1 MLLTTRMARSAS
13 YALLFLAQLAA
24 TPAWAWNPFKSAENA
39 VGDAIKSG
47 GKKLG
52 EGLGQGAVEALQ
64 PALVSTIG
72 TASRAA
78 GSLVADVD
86 TRLTRQVDHAGGV
99 ASKLVS
105 ETKGA
110 LDDSLDKVDHI
121 LEKRL
126 LQVETTGEGLVKKLD
141 SAVDRNLHTAD
152 KILKDRS
159 AQLGTIVSDSIQQAD
174 HALEERISQL
184 DEDVAL
190 RLGNVDVIATK
201 QRLGL
206 EETALHAGALLG
218 LLVFVIFVLRTLWK
232 EFAVVQL
239 GLADQRG
246 IERTLAY
253 LKAFARPVLLQVAA
267 AGVALLV
274 IYALYDRL
282 PLGARAQA
290 ADLAAMHRREMT
302 ASLARFDFS
311 RVRFHASQLEIL
323 IPDQGAYYQAM
334 SGKAALLRDLV
345 MRPALLATDQGVAQ
359 IVERV
364 QALERQMGER
374 ADPDVLTMKALVLWQ
389 IGTSKRD
396 EHAAAS
402 YCARALRLA
411 GGEFALAPL
420 ARHYIR
426 AFLHAPYLPPDTPY
440 GRDTESLLDLRVL
453 AAMPMERHDGFPLES
468 VLVLDRLI
476 GKLDRELTPAYL
488 DMLNAHAEL
497 LRLLP
502 TPSAP
507 PRRRH
512 GRVQTAPAPTDS
524 PALLQARQK
533 RTESASRVLA
543 AWRQFDNGLD
553 DVPGLTGKSAVLAIF
568 RLNDATYTRAAWFVE
583 QPQQNT
589 LAPLL
594 ADVTDLSLKTKLA
607 PPRIGWEKQYGALI
621 ASELHTVAELQEAN
635 RFAAFEKQNRDFEE
649 AYVGQLTDGPGPE
662 KDTQRRAAAV
672 LAAKLGL
679 YINDPNQRGRIPVAT
694 TLTTKDDTLDPAAVR
709 ALAEAMQTRGL
720 RTL

>member
-1 MLLTTRMARSAS
+1 MLLRSTTRHVGL
-13 YALLFLAQLAA
+13 ALLLLAQLAA

-52 EGLGQGAVEALQ
+52 QGLGQGAVEALQ

-126 LQVETTGEGLVKKLD
+126 LQVQTTGEGLVQKLD

-152 KILKDRS
+152 RILKDRS
-159 AQLGTIVSDSIQQAD
+159 AQLGHIMSDSIQQAD
-174 HALEERISQL
+174 QALEQRISQL
-184 DEDVAL
+184 DEAVAL

-206 EETALHAGALLG
+206 EETALRTGVLLG
-218 LLVFVIFVLRTLWK
+218 LLVFVLFVLRTLWK
-232 EFAVVQL
+232 EFTVVQAAVANKRGVKRLL
-239 GLADQRG
+239 GFLSG
-246 IERTLAY
+246 
-253 LKAFARPVLLQVAA
+253 FGRPVLVQIAA
-267 AGVALLV
+267 AGIAVLIL
-274 IYALYDRL
+274 YALYDRL
-282 PLGARAQA
+282 PFGARAQA
-290 ADLAAMHRREMT
+290 ADLATMHRREMT
-302 ASLARFDFS
+302 DSLARFDFS

-323 IPDQGAYYQAM
+323 VPEQGSYYQAM
-334 SGKAALLRDLV
+334 AGKAALLRDLV
-345 MRPALLATDQGVAQ
+345 MRPALLATDQGVGQ
-359 IVERV
+359 IVDRV
-364 QALERQMGER
+364 QALERQLGNR

-389 IGTSKRD
+389 VGTSKRD

-411 GGEFALAPL
+411 GGGFALAPL

-426 AFLHAPYLPPDTPY
+426 AFLHAPYMAPDTPY

-453 AAMPMERHDGFPLES
+453 AALPMETHAGFPLES
-468 VLVLDRLI
+468 VLVLDRLM
-476 GKLDRELTPAYL
+476 GKLDREVTPAYL
-488 DMLNAHAEL
+488 GMLNAHADL

-502 TPSAP
+502 PAP
-507 PRRRH
+507 PLRSGH
-512 GRVQTAPAPTDS
+512 AWIASSSES
-524 PALLQARQK
+524 PDLLHARQARSQA
-533 RTESASRVLA
+533 ASRVLA
-543 AWRQFDNGLD
+543 AWRQFENGLD
-553 DVPGLTGKSAVLAIF
+553 DIPGLTGKSAVLAIF
-568 RLNDATYTRAAWFVE
+568 RLDDATYTRAAWFVE
-583 QPQQNT
+583 QPQQNA

-594 ADVTDLSLKTKLA
+594 SDMTDISLKSKLA
-607 PPRIGWEKQYGALI
+607 PPRIGWEKRYGALI
-621 ASELHTVAELQEAN
+621 ASELHTVAELQEAS
-635 RFAAFEKQNRDFEE
+635 RFETFEKENRDFEQ
-649 AYVGQLTDGPGPE
+649 AYVAQLVAAPGPDQ
-662 KDTQRRAAAV
+662 DTQRRTAAV
-672 LAAKLGL
+672 LAARLGL
-679 YINDPNQRGRIPVAT
+679 YVNDHDRRGRIPVAT
-694 TLTTKDDTLDPAAVR
+694 TLTTQADAIDPETAQT
-709 ALAEAMQTRGL
+709 LAEAMQSRGL

>member
-1 MLLTTRMARSAS
+1 MLLTSGTRWVALN
-13 YALLFLAQLAA
+13 LLFLAAIPA
-24 TPAWAWNPFKSAENA
+24 TPAWAWNPFKSAEDA
-39 VGDAIKSG
+39 VGDAIKTG
-47 GKKLG
+47 GRKLG

-126 LQVETTGEGLVKKLD
+126 LQVQTTADGLVQKLD
-141 SAVDRNLHTAD
+141 TAVDRNLHTAD
-152 KILKDRS
+152 KILKERS
-159 AQLGTIVSDSIQQAD
+159 AQLGHIMSDSIQQAD
-174 HALEERISQL
+174 QALEQRIGQL

-206 EETALHAGALLG
+206 EETALRAGVLLG
-218 LLVFVIFVLRTLWK
+218 LLVFVIFVLRSLWK

-239 GLADQRG
+239 RLVGKQG
-246 IERTLAY
+246 IARTLGY
-253 LKAFARPVLLQVAA
+253 LRGFARPVLLQLAA
-267 AGVALLV
+267 AGFAILV
-274 IYALYDRL
+274 LYALYDRL
-282 PLGARAQA
+282 PFGARTQA
-290 ADLAAMHRREMT
+290 AEFAAMHRREMT

-323 IPDQGAYYQAM
+323 LPEQGAYYQAM
-334 SGKAALLRDLV
+334 SGKAALLRDV
-345 MRPALLATDQGVAQ
+345 VVRPALLATDQGVGQ

-364 QALERQMGER
+364 QALERQLGDR
-374 ADPDVLTMKALVLWQ
+374 ADPDVLTMKAMVLWQ
-389 IGTSKRD
+389 VGTSKRD

-402 YCARALRLA
+402 YCARALRLSP
-411 GGEFALAPL
+411 GGFALAPL

-426 AFLHAPYLPPDTPY
+426 AFLNAPYLAPDTPY
-440 GRDTESLLDLRVL
+440 GRDSESLQDLRVL
-453 AAMPMERHDGFPLES
+453 AATPMEKDAGFPLAP
-468 VLVLDRLI
+468 VIALDRLM
-476 GKLDRELTPAYL
+476 GKLDRDLTPAYL
-488 DMLNAHAEL
+488 DMLNAHAEV

-502 TPSAP
+502 VPSAP
-507 PRRRH
+507 PQRTHRH
-512 GRVQTAPAPTDS
+512 VQIAASSTDL
-524 PALLQARQK
+524 PALLQARQQ
-533 RTESASRVLA
+533 RTQAATRVLA
-543 AWRQFDNGLD
+543 AWRQFDSSVED
-553 DVPGLTGKSAVLAIF
+553 IPGLTGKSAVLAIF
-568 RLNDATYTRAAWFVE
+568 RMNDASYTRAAWFVE
-583 QPQQNT
+583 QPQQNA

-594 ADVTDLSLKTKLA
+594 AGVADLSLKAKLA

-635 RFAAFEKQNRDFEE
+635 RFATFEKQNLDFEQ
-649 AYVGQLTDGPGPE
+649 AYVAQRLATPGPE

-679 YINDPNQRGRIPVAT
+679 YINAPDRHGRIPVAA
-694 TLTTKDDTLDPAAVR
+694 TLAAGDSTMDPATAQ

>member
-1 MLLTTRMARSAS
+1 MLLTSGTRWVALN
-13 YALLFLAQLAA
+13 LLFLAAIPA
-24 TPAWAWNPFKSAENA
+24 TPAWAWNPFKSAQDA
-39 VGDAIKSG
+39 VGDAIKTG
-47 GKKLG
+47 GRKLG

-86 TRLTRQVDHAGGV
+86 RRLTRQVDHAGGV

-126 LQVETTGEGLVKKLD
+126 LQVQTTAEGLVQKLD

-152 KILKDRS
+152 KILKERS

-174 HALEERISQL
+174 QALEQRIGQL

-206 EETALHAGALLG
+206 EETALRTGVLLG
-218 LLVFVIFVLRTLWK
+218 LLVFVLFVLRTLWK

-239 GLADQRG
+239 QLAGKQG
-246 IERTLAY
+246 IERTLGY
-253 LKAFARPVLLQVAA
+253 LRGFARPVLLQL
-267 AGVALLV
+267 AGAGFAVLV
-274 IYALYDRL
+274 LYALYDRL
-282 PLGARAQA
+282 PFGARTQA
-290 ADLAAMHRREMT
+290 SALASMHRREMT

-323 IPDQGAYYQAM
+323 LPERGAYYQAM

-345 MRPALLATDQGVAQ
+345 MRPALLATDQGVGQ

-364 QALERQMGER
+364 QALERQLGDR

-389 IGTSKRD
+389 VGTSKRD

-402 YCARALRLA
+402 YCARALRLSP
-411 GGEFALAPL
+411 GGFALAPL

-426 AFLHAPYLPPDTPY
+426 AFLNAPYLAQGTPY
-440 GRDTESLLDLRVL
+440 GRDSESMQDLRVL
-453 AAMPMERHDGFPLES
+453 AATPMEKDAGFPLAPVIE
-468 VLVLDRLI
+468 LDRLM
-476 GKLDRELTPAYL
+476 GNLDRELTPAYL
-488 DMLNAHAEL
+488 DMLNAHAEV

-502 TPSAP
+502 PPSPASP
-507 PRRRH
+507 SRRH
-512 GRVQTAPAPTDS
+512 GRSIDAPLPDS
-524 PALLQARQK
+524 PDLDRARQQ
-533 RTESASRVLA
+533 RTQAAARVLA
-543 AWRQFDNGLD
+543 AWRQFESGID
-553 DVPGLTGKSAVLAIF
+553 DITGLTGKSAVLAIF
-568 RLNDATYTRAAWFVE
+568 RMNDASYTRAAWFVE
-583 QPQQNT
+583 QPQQNA

-594 ADVTDLSLKTKLA
+594 ADVADLTLKTKLA
-607 PPRIGWEKQYGALI
+607 PPRVGWEKQYGALI
-621 ASELHTVAELQEAN
+621 AREIHTVAELQEAN
-635 RFAAFEKQNRDFEE
+635 RFAAFEKENRDFEQ
-649 AYVGQLTDGPGPE
+649 AYVAQLVTAPGPE

-679 YINDPNQRGRIPVAT
+679 YINALDRHGRIPVAA
-694 TLTTKDDTLDPAAVR
+694 TLATPDDTKDPATAE

>member
-1 MLLTTRMARSAS
+1 MLLTSRSRRVGFT
-13 YALLFLAQLAA
+13 LLLLTTLAA
-24 TPAWAWNPFKSAENA
+24 APARAFNPFKSAENA

-52 EGLGQGAVEALQ
+52 QGLGEGAVEALQ
-64 PALVSTIG
+64 PALVSTIA

-78 GSLVADVD
+78 GTLVADVD

-126 LQVETTGEGLVKKLD
+126 LQVQTTADGLVQKLD
-141 SAVDRNLHTAD
+141 SAVNRNLHTAD
-152 KILKDRS
+152 QILKQRS
-159 AQLGTIVSDSIQQAD
+159 AQLGHIMSDSIQQAD
-174 HALEERISQL
+174 QALEQRISQL

-190 RLGNVDVIATK
+190 RLGNVDVIASK

-206 EETALHAGALLG
+206 EETALRTAVLIG

-232 EFAVVQL
+232 EFAGVQRHV
-239 GLADQRG
+239 ADKRG
-246 IERTLAY
+246 IQRTLGY
-253 LKAFARPVLLQVAA
+253 LKGFARPVSLQL
-267 AGVALLV
+267 AGAGIAVLV

-282 PLGARAQA
+282 PLGARTQA
-290 ADLAAMHRREMT
+290 ADLANMHRREMT

-323 IPDQGAYYQAM
+323 MPEQGAYYQAM
-334 SGKAALLRDLV
+334 SGKAELLRDLV

-364 QALERQMGER
+364 QALERQLGDR

-389 IGTSKRD
+389 VGTSKRD

-402 YCARALRLA
+402 YCARALRLSP
-411 GGEFALAPL
+411 GGFALAPM

-426 AFLHAPYLPPDTPY
+426 AFLHAPYLAPDTHY
-440 GRDTESLLDLRVL
+440 GRDAESLVDLQVL
-453 AAMPMERHDGFPLES
+453 AAMPIAENAGFPLEP
-468 VLVLDRLI
+468 VLVLDRLM

-488 DMLNAHAEL
+488 DMLSAHAAL

-502 TPSAP
+502 PQTSQ
-507 PRRRH
+507 PRRDRAVV
-512 GRVQTAPAPTDS
+512 GPAPES
-524 PALLQARQK
+524 PELVRARQQ
-533 RTESASRVLA
+533 RTQAASSVLA
-543 AWRQFDNGLD
+543 VWRRFESGLD
-553 DVPGLTGKSAVLAIF
+553 DIPGLTGKSAVLAIF
-568 RLNDATYTRAAWFVE
+568 RLNDASYTRAAWFVE
-583 QPQQNT
+583 EPQQND

-594 ADVTDLSLKTKLA
+594 ADITDITLKTKLA
-607 PPRIGWEKQYGALI
+607 PPRIGWEKRYGALI
-621 ASELHTVAELQEAN
+621 AQELHVVAELQEAN
-635 RFAAFEKQNRDFEE
+635 RFAAFEKRNRDFEH
-649 AYVGQLTDGPGPE
+649 AYVAQLLAAPDPE
-662 KDTQRRAAAV
+662 QDQHRRAAAV
-672 LAAKLGL
+672 LAAQLGL
-679 YINDPNQRGRIPVAT
+679 YVNDPNNHARIPVAA
-694 TLTTKDDTLDPAAVR
+694 TLTTKNDSLDPVAVQT
-709 ALAEAMQTRGL
+709 LAEAMQTRGM

>member
-1 MLLTTRMARSAS
+1 LLTT
-13 YALLFLAQLAA
+13 LAA
-24 TPAWAWNPFKSAENA
+24 TPAWAFNPFKSAENA

-52 EGLGQGAVEALQ
+52 QGLGEGAVEALQ
-64 PALVSTIG
+64 PALVSTLG

-78 GSLVADVD
+78 GTLVADVD

-126 LQVETTGEGLVKKLD
+126 LQVQTTAEGLVRKLD
-141 SAVDRNLHTAD
+141 SAVNRNLHTAD
-152 KILKDRS
+152 QILKERS
-159 AQLGTIVSDSIQQAD
+159 TQLGHIVSDSIQQAD
-174 HALEERISQL
+174 QALEQRISQL

-206 EETALHAGALLG
+206 EETALRTGVLLG

-232 EFAVVQL
+232 EFAGVQRRVANRRGIHRTL
-239 GLADQRG
+239 GYLTGLA
-246 IERTLAY
+246 
-253 LKAFARPVLLQVAA
+253 RPILLQL
-267 AGVALLV
+267 AGAGIAVLV
-274 IYALYDRL
+274 IYALYARL

-290 ADLAAMHRREMT
+290 TELANMHRREMT

-323 IPDQGAYYQAM
+323 VPEQGAYYQAM

-364 QALERQMGER
+364 QSLERQLGDR

-389 IGTSKRD
+389 VGTSKRD
-396 EHAAAS
+396 EHVAAS
-402 YCARALRLA
+402 YCARALRLSP
-411 GGEFALAPL
+411 GGFALAPM

-426 AFLHAPYLPPDTPY
+426 AFLRAPYLAPDTPY
-440 GRDTESLLDLRVL
+440 GRDAESLVDLRVL
-453 AAMPMERHDGFPLES
+453 AAMPIAENAGFALEP
-468 VLVLDRLI
+468 VLVLDRLM

-488 DMLNAHAEL
+488 DMLNAHAMVR
-497 LRLLP
+497 RLSP
-502 TPSAP
+502 ATPS
-507 PRRRH
+507 PRRR
-512 GRVQTAPAPTDS
+512 GRTVVGPAPDS
-524 PALLQARQK
+524 PELVQVRLQRTQAAL
-533 RTESASRVLA
+533 RVLT
-543 AWRQFDNGLD
+543 AWRRFEGGLD
-553 DVPGLTGKSAVLAIF
+553 DIPGLTGKSAVLAIF
-568 RLNDATYTRAAWFVE
+568 RLNDASYTRAAWFVE
-583 QPQQNT
+583 QPQQND

-594 ADVTDLSLKTKLA
+594 SEVTDIALKTKLA
-607 PPRIGWEKQYGALI
+607 PPRIGWEKKYGALI
-621 ASELHTVAELQEAN
+621 AQELHAVAELQEAN
-635 RFAAFEKQNRDFEE
+635 RFTAFEKKNRDFEQ
-649 AYVGQLTDGPGPE
+649 AYVAQLLAAPGSE
-662 KDTQRRAAAV
+662 QDQDRRAAAV
-672 LAAKLGL
+672 LAAQLGL
-679 YINDPNQRGRIPVAT
+679 YVNDPSNHTRIPVAE
-694 TLTTKDDTLDPAAVR
+694 TLTNKADSLDPVTAET
-709 ALAEAMQTRGL
+709 LAEALQTRGM